1 MEHTKLDKAMIPH
14 ERANLIDDLFKEYIL
29 MRTRCA
35 TAGIYR
41 NYIFDEGF
49 LWDWFYCGLR
59 YGPEDPEKANC
70 LDLLIAGHESHALT
84 FARTGSSP
92 EWALTGIPVAPSHD
106 PNPSGKFKTP
116 MELRAVQ
123 REGSPEEKA
132 QQPSNR
138 HSHVPKRR
146 SMSSRYSHVFDSIKR
161 KSMTGIPNWHC
172 LDNGLFLLSKSIRDT
187 IWYLQFH
194 HIILA
199 QGFVVFSWLRPRFY
213 ILDIFGIAF

>member
-1 MEHTKLDKAMIPH
+1 MSFFDLCEQVAIAAIKMEHTKLDKAMIPH

-161 KSMTGIPNWHC
+161 KSMTGIPN
-172 LDNGLFLLSKSIRDT
+172 
-187 IWYLQFH
+187 
-194 HIILA
+194 
-199 QGFVVFSWLRPRFY
+199 
-213 ILDIFGIAF
+213 